1 VKLADPQDLQRDTE
15 EVRPQTLAAGEI
27 EIPKHIRA
35 NHVIFVKEGEVI
47 TRTMHSQKMV
57 TARHSI
63 KRERSRLNLLSQSC
77 LWLALLFVPLLN
89 FLTPAALTQEAAQQ
103 EGAQIEGIVRD
114 AVGKPVAGVSVRLLE
129 ETGSS
134 SVESQTNGEGIFF
147 FREVRSGMYSVKV
160 EIPGFRDL
168 IEKSI
173 KLGPAEKKHCDFVL
187 QASTATAASSAASSS
202 LSAIEFDDRPSFTV
216 AGITDSTAGSGHGSE
231 TRMRTGEAL
240 AKATLNLESGESAE
254 IAGAAPKAG
263 NSVLEAHTSES
274 ELRAALRQSPRGFE
288 ANHNLGEFYLHS
300 RRCSEAISFLRTA
313 YQTNPADHVN
323 AFDFA
328 QALSACEE
336 VSKAREQLNQMLAND
351 KGLGTQDEASLRRL
365 LGDLDERLDDPLA
378 AARQY
383 ERAAAS
389 DSSEQNYFAW
399 GAELLLHRAA
409 APAVEVF
416 ARGARLHPDS
426 ARMLAGLGAA
436 LYTSGSAEEAAQRLC
451 EASDLDPSRP
461 APYLFLGKMQ
471 EAASASLPCAEQK
484 LARFAHDQPENAL
497 ANYYYAIALWKRDR
511 GSEDSD
517 ALAHAIVLLQRSAA
531 IDPKF
536 DLANLQLGNIYLVRG
551 ALQEALVAYQKSV
564 AANPGNSEAHYRLV
578 LTYKRLG
585 EEANAQRE
593 FAEYKQL
600 DQAQAA
606 AVERE
611 RRELR
616 QFLFVLK
623 DQPKE

>member
-1 VKLADPQDLQRDTE
+1 V
-15 EVRPQTLAAGEI
+15 
-27 EIPKHIRA
+27 
-35 NHVIFVKEGEVI
+35 
-47 TRTMHSQKMV
+47 
-57 TARHSI
+57 
-63 KRERSRLNLLSQSC
+63 LLC
-77 LWLALLFVPLLN
+77 FPLLN
-89 FLTPAALTQEAAQQ
+89 LLTPAALAQEGSQQ

-114 AVGKPVAGVSVRLLE
+114 AVGKPVAGASVHLLE
-129 ETGSS
+129 ESGSS
-134 SVESQTNGEGIFF
+134 SVESQTNAEGIFSF
-147 FREVRSGMYSVKV
+147 ATVRAGTYSVKL
-160 EIPGFRDL
+160 EKSGFRDL
-168 IEKSI
+168 LQKSI

-187 QASTATAASSAASSS
+187 QAATATTASSTASSS
-202 LSAIEFDDRPSFTV
+202 LSAIELDDRPTFTV
-216 AGITDSTAGSGHGSE
+216 AGITDSTAGGGHGSE

-254 IAGAAPKAG
+254 IAGAPPKAG
-263 NSVLEAHTSES
+263 ESGPEAQTSES

-300 RRCSEAISFLRTA
+300 RRCPEAISFLQTA
-313 YQTNPADHVN
+313 YQANPADHVN

-328 QALSACEE
+328 LALSDCEE
-336 VSKAREQLNQMLAND
+336 VSKAREQVNQMLAND
-351 KGLGTQDEASLRRL
+351 KGLGRQDEASLRRL
-365 LGDLDERLDDPLA
+365 LGDLDEKLDDPLA
-378 AARQY
+378 AAREY
-383 ERAAAS
+383 ERAAGL

-451 EASDLDPSRP
+451 EASDLDPSKP

-471 EAASASLPCAEQK
+471 EAASASLPCAEQR
-484 LARFAHDQPENAL
+484 LARFAQDEPENAL

-511 GSEDSD
+511 GLENST
-517 ALAHAIVLLQRSAA
+517 ALAHAIALLQKSAA
-531 IDPKF
+531 VDPKF
-536 DLANLQLGNIYLVRG
+536 DLADLQLGNIYLARG
-551 ALQEALVAYQKSV
+551 ALREALGAYQKAL
-564 AANPGNSEAHYRLV
+564 AANPGNSEAHYRLG

-585 EEANAQRE
+585 EEAKAQRE
-593 FAEYKQL
+593 FSEYKQL
-600 DQAQAA
+600 NQTQTA

>member
-1 VKLADPQDLQRDTE
+1 
-15 EVRPQTLAAGEI
+15 
-27 EIPKHIRA
+27 
-35 NHVIFVKEGEVI
+35 
-47 TRTMHSQKMV
+47 M
-57 TARHSI
+57 
-63 KRERSRLNLLSQSC
+63 NLLNRSC
-77 LWLALLFVPLLN
+77 LSLVFLCLPLLN
-89 FLTPAALTQEAAQQ
+89 LLTPAALAQEASQQ
-103 EGAQIEGIVRD
+103 AGAQIEGIVRD
-114 AVGKPVAGVSVRLLE
+114 AVGKPIAGASVRLLE
-129 ETGSS
+129 ESGSS
-134 SVESQTNGEGIFF
+134 SAESQTNAEGIFF
-147 FREVRSGMYSVKV
+147 FRAVRAGTYSVKL
-160 EIPGFRDL
+160 EKSGFRDL

-187 QASTATAASSAASSS
+187 QTATTASSTASSS
-202 LSAIEFDDRPSFTV
+202 LSTIELDDRPSFTV
-216 AGITDSTAGSGHGSE
+216 AGITDSTAGGGHGSE
-231 TRMRTGEAL
+231 TRMRTGEVL

-254 IAGAAPKAG
+254 IAGAPRG
-263 NSVLEAHTSES
+263 PEAHTSES
-274 ELRAALRQSPRGFE
+274 ELRAALGQSPKGFE

-300 RRCSEAISFLRTA
+300 RRCLEAISFLRTA

-323 AFDFA
+323 AFDLA
-328 QALSACEE
+328 LALSACEE
-336 VSKAREQLNQMLAND
+336 FSKAREQVNQMLAND
-351 KGLGTQDEASLRRL
+351 KELGRQDEASLRRL
-365 LGDLDERLDDPLA
+365 LGDLDKRLDDPLA
-378 AARQY
+378 AAREY
-383 ERAAAS
+383 ERAAGL

-399 GAELLLHRAA
+399 GTELLLHRAA

-451 EASDLDPSRP
+451 EASDLDPSKP

-484 LARFAHDQPENAL
+484 LARFSQDQPENAL

-511 GSEDSD
+511 GSENSD
-517 ALAHAIVLLQRSAA
+517 ALAHAIALLQKSAA

-536 DLANLQLGNIYLVRG
+536 DLANLQLGNIYLARG
-551 ALQEALVAYQKSV
+551 ALQESLAAYQKSV
-564 AANPGNSEAHYRLV
+564 AANPGNSEAHYRLG

-585 EEANAQRE
+585 EEAKAQRE
-593 FAEYKQL
+593 FSEYKQL
-600 DQAQAA
+600 NQTQTA

-616 QFLFVLK
+616 QFLFVFK

>member
-1 VKLADPQDLQRDTE
+1 MTTGWLASAPHRGGPTIYGLRA
-15 EVRPQTLAAGEI
+15 VGEI

-35 NHVIFVKEGEVI
+35 NHVIFVKEGEG
-47 TRTMHSQKMV
+47 HNSHQ
-57 TARHSI
+57 AFSEDGHCA
-63 KRERSRLNLLSQSC
+63 ELNQWDRSRLNLLNRSC
-77 LWLALLFVPLLN
+77 LCLMLLCFPLLN
-89 FLTPAALTQEAAQQ
+89 LLTPAALAQEASQR
-103 EGAQIEGIVRD
+103 EGAQIEGTVRD
-114 AVGKPVAGVSVRLLE
+114 AVGKPVAGASVRLLE
-129 ETGSS
+129 ESGPS
-134 SVESQTNGEGIFF
+134 SVESQTNAEGIFS
-147 FREVRSGMYSVKV
+147 FRAVRAGMYSVKL
-160 EIPGFRDL
+160 EKSGFRDL
-168 IEKSI
+168 VEKSI
-173 KLGPAEKKHCDFVL
+173 KLDPAEKKHCDFVL
-187 QASTATAASSAASSS
+187 QAPTTTASSIASSA
-202 LSAIEFDDRPSFTV
+202 LSVIELDDRPSFTV
-216 AGITDSTAGSGHGSE
+216 AGITDSTAGGGHGSE

-254 IAGAAPKAG
+254 ITGAPPRAGENGP
-263 NSVLEAHTSES
+263 EAHTSES

-300 RRCSEAISFLRTA
+300 RKCPEAISFLQTA

-323 AFDFA
+323 AFDLA
-328 QALSACEE
+328 LALSACEQF
-336 VSKAREQLNQMLAND
+336 SKAREQVNQMLAND
-351 KGLGTQDEASLRRL
+351 KELGRQDEASLRRL

-378 AARQY
+378 AAREY
-383 ERAAAS
+383 ERATGL

-399 GAELLLHRAA
+399 GTELLLHRAA
-409 APAVEVF
+409 APAVAVF

-426 ARMLAGLGAA
+426 ARILAGLGAA

-451 EASDLDPSRP
+451 EASDLDPSGP

-484 LARFAHDQPENAL
+484 LARFARDQPENAL
-497 ANYYYAIALWKRDR
+497 ANYYYAIVLWKRDR
-511 GSEDSD
+511 GSENSNV
-517 ALAHAIVLLQRSAA
+517 LAHAIALLQKSAA

-536 DLANLQLGNIYLVRG
+536 DLANLQLGNIYLARG
-551 ALQEALVAYQKSV
+551 ALQEALAAYQKSV
-564 AANPGNSEAHYRLV
+564 AANPGNSEAHYRLG

-585 EEANAQRE
+585 EEAKAQRE
-593 FAEYKQL
+593 FSEYKQL
-600 DQAQAA
+600 NQAQAA

>member
-1 VKLADPQDLQRDTE
+1 V
-15 EVRPQTLAAGEI
+15 
-27 EIPKHIRA
+27 
-35 NHVIFVKEGEVI
+35 
-47 TRTMHSQKMV
+47 
-57 TARHSI
+57 
-63 KRERSRLNLLSQSC
+63 LLC
-77 LWLALLFVPLLN
+77 FPLLN
-89 FLTPAALTQEAAQQ
+89 LLTPAALAQEASQQ
-103 EGAQIEGIVRD
+103 KGAQIEGIVRD
-114 AVGKPVAGVSVRLLE
+114 AVGKPVAGASVRLME
-129 ETGSS
+129 ESGSS
-134 SVESQTNGEGIFF
+134 SVESQTNAEGIFF
-147 FREVRSGMYSVKV
+147 FLAVRAGTYSVKL
-160 EIPGFRDL
+160 EKSGFRDL

-173 KLGPAEKKHCDFVL
+173 KLDPAEKKQCDFVL
-187 QASTATAASSAASSS
+187 RASTATAASSTASS
-202 LSAIEFDDRPSFTV
+202 LSSAIELDDQPSFTV
-216 AGITDSTAGSGHGSE
+216 AGITDSAAGGGHGSE

-254 IAGAAPKAG
+254 VAGARPKAG
-263 NSVLEAHTSES
+263 ESSPEPHTSES

-288 ANHNLGEFYLHS
+288 ANHSLGEFYLQS
-300 RRCSEAISFLRTA
+300 RRCPEAISFLRTA
-313 YQTNPADHVN
+313 YETNPADHVN

-328 QALSACEE
+328 LALSACEE
-336 VSKAREQLNQMLAND
+336 VSKAREQVSQMLVND
-351 KGLGTQDEASLRRL
+351 KGLGRQDEASLSRL

-378 AARQY
+378 AAREY
-383 ERAAAS
+383 ERAAGL

-399 GAELLLHRAA
+399 GTELLLHRAA

-416 ARGARLHPDS
+416 AKGARLHPDS

-436 LYTSGSAEEAAQRLC
+436 LYTSGSADEAAQRLC

-484 LARFAHDQPENAL
+484 LARFAQDQPENAL
-497 ANYYYAIALWKRDR
+497 SNYYYAIALWKRDR
-511 GSEDSD
+511 GSENSD
-517 ALAHAIVLLQRSAA
+517 ESAHAIALLQKSAA

-536 DLANLQLGNIYLVRG
+536 DLANLQLGNIYLARG
-551 ALQEALVAYQKSV
+551 ALQESLAAYQKSV
-564 AANPGNSEAHYRLV
+564 AANPGNSEAHYGLG

-585 EEANAQRE
+585 KEAKAQGE
-593 FAEYKQL
+593 FSEYKQL
-600 DQAQAA
+600 NQAQAA